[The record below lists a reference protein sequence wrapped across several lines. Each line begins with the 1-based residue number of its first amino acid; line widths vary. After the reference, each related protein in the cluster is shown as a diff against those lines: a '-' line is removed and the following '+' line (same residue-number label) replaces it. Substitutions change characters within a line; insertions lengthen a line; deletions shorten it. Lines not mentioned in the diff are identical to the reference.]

1 MMLDLLNN
9 YSAKVAEIANKSPE
23 AKKLMDMLA
32 QKAEE
37 KNLSE
42 DEWNKLKKA
51 VFENALI
58 YCMMRDEKFLQ
69 EVGTALY
76 HELRGE

>member
-9 YSAKVAEIANKSPE
+9 YSAKIAEIANKSPE